1 MIINYKNLEEN
12 KVKKREKKVLKI
24 KTYKIGVNISE
35 NDLNT
40 KVRKAE
46 KDMEKGHDVK
56 FHVMIRGRQS
66 KLMSKKDIEKMLN
79 SITEDYKKINVWSKG
94 DNYFALVRKK

>member
-1 MIINYKNLEEN
+1 ME
-12 KVKKREKKVLKI
+12 KKEVTKQKVLKI

-40 KVRKAE
+40 KIKKAE
-46 KDMEKGHDVK
+46 KDMAKGHDVK

-66 KLMSKKDIEKMLN
+66 NLMSKEDIEDMLD
-79 SITEDYKKINVWSKG
+79 SIIEGYKKINVWSKG